1 MREGIGIGGI
11 TQNNLKILI
20 FYLRKGGARGY
31 GEGATHQNLTIFSVI
46 FSLKIVLLVGRTYD
60 TSRSLGKGD
69 SDWWDK

>member
-1 MREGIGIGGI
+1 MIFRNSDFLFGDGGGVGVVV
-11 TQNNLKILI
+11 
-20 FYLRKGGARGY
+20 KGAI
-31 GEGATHQNLTIFSVI
+31 HQNLTIFSVI